1 MKRPLNEVSRRTL
14 LKSAAIGAGLAA
26 FPTNHRVAFGADNEL
41 VIGHWGGAGPKFL
54 NSSVIPELQK
64 KFPNVRVYI
73 KEGGDAD
80 RRAQLEAN
88 PNAPEIDVLYM
99 SAFDAKAMAK
109 GGLTDMP
116 NAAAVPEYA
125 DLHTLAQDGCYGC
138 YLHAISTAYDP
149 AKTQAPTS
157 WLDLWKPEYK
167 KRLLIPNTKTI
178 VNQAFVTATIRA
190 MGGSEDNPKDVA
202 EARKKLLDL
211 RPNVAVYHTGTSQAL
226 TVLKSGDA
234 WIGVA
239 VAGYVYQAKEA
250 GQSVDVAYPKEGAL
264 AAIDAMTIAKNS
276 TNKALAHAYVN
287 LALSPS
293 IQSAVADELYWG
305 PTNKKAVVSQK
316 VSAKVVH
323 GEAAVGKLVMPK
335 WDAIMPVRAEWI
347 DWWDK
352 NMTS

>member
-1 MKRPLNEVSRRTL
+1 MKGKLTGVSRRTL
-14 LKSAAIGAGLAA
+14 LKATAYSAGLATV
-26 FPTNHRVAFGADNEL
+26 PTIHRVAFSADQEI
-41 VIGHWGGAGPKFL
+41 VVGHWGGAGPKFL
-54 NSSVIPELQK
+54 NSTLVPELQK
-64 KFPNVRVYI
+64 KFPNARVYI

-116 NAAAVPEYA
+116 EAAAVPEFA
-125 DLHTLAQDGCYGC
+125 NLHALAQDGCYGC

-149 AKTQAPTS
+149 AKTQPPAS

-190 MGGSEDNPKDVA
+190 MGGNEDNVKDIA

-234 WIGVA
+234 WVGVA
-239 VAGYVYQAKEA
+239 VAGYVYQAKDA
-250 GQSVDVAYPKEGAL
+250 GQSVDVSYPKEGAL
-264 AAIDAMTIAKNS
+264 AAIDAMTIAKKS
-276 TNKALAHAYVN
+276 KNKALAHAYVN
-287 LALSPS
+287 LALSPAM
-293 IQSAVADELYWG
+293 QSKIADELYWG
-305 PTNKKAVVSQK
+305 PTNKKAEVSEK
-316 VSAKVVH
+316 VRAKVVH
-323 GEAAVGKLVMPK
+323 GEATVDTLVMPK
-335 WDAIMPVRAEWI
+335 WDVIMPVRAEWI